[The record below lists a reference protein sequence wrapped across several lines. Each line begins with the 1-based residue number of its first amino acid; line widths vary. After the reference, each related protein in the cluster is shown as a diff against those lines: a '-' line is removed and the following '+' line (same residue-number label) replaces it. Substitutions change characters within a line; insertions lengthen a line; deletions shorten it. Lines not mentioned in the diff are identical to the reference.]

1 MRLYKIIIYEFLL
14 VFTSVLLFRSLWMI
28 FDRIPWMNQDIGILG
43 SLVVGIIITL
53 ISLIRLNKIIDEKK
67 EKSDDHH

>member
-28 FDRIPWMNQDIGILG
+28 FDRISWMNQDIGILG
-43 SLVVGIIITL
+43 SLIVGVIITL

>member
-14 VFTSVLLFRSLWMI
+14 ILTSVLIFRSLWMI

-43 SLVVGIIITL
+43 SLIVGIIITL

-67 EKSDDHH
+67 EKSDNHH

>member
-1 MRLYKIIIYEFLL
+1 
-14 VFTSVLLFRSLWMI
+14 MI

-43 SLVVGIIITL
+43 SLIVGIIITL

>member
-28 FDRIPWMNQDIGILG
+28 FDRIPWMNQDIGIIG
-43 SLVVGIIITL
+43 SLILGIIITL
-53 ISLIRLNKIIDEKK
+53 ISLMRLNKIIDEKK
-67 EKSDDHH
+67 EK

>member
-14 VFTSVLLFRSLWMI
+14 VFSSVLLFMSLWMI
-28 FDRIPWMNQDIGILG
+28 FDKIPWMNQDIGILG
-43 SLVVGIIITL
+43 SLIVGIIITL

-67 EKSDDHH
+67 EKSDNNH

>member
-1 MRLYKIIIYEFLL
+1 MRLYKILIYEFLL

-43 SLVVGIIITL
+43 SLIVGIIITL

-67 EKSDDHH
+67 ENLDDHH

>member
-43 SLVVGIIITL
+43 SLIVGIIITL
-53 ISLIRLNKIIDEKK
+53 ISLIRLNKIIHEKK
-67 EKSDDHH
+67 EKSDNHH

>member
-28 FDRIPWMNQDIGILG
+28 FDRIPWMNQDIGIIG
-43 SLVVGIIITL
+43 SLIVGIIITL
-53 ISLIRLNKIIDEKK
+53 VSLMRLNKIIDEKK
-67 EKSDDHH
+67 EKSE

>member
-28 FDRIPWMNQDIGILG
+28 FDRIPWMNQDIGIIG
-43 SLVVGIIITL
+43 SLIVGIIITL
-53 ISLIRLNKIIDEKK
+53 ISLMRLNKIIDEKK
-67 EKSDDHH
+67 EK